1 MSTIPPHK
9 NDTDGLMFV
18 QGSFN
23 VIEDELEPPL
33 TEIES
38 NFSTIEEWLAY
49 TCTHDKPEKPIAKY
63 NFGLFESLDEYV
75 VTLTGINT
83 YEKNNS
89 SRICI
94 EFQPEY
100 TFFRLPK
107 PYYKSLSR
115 EQLLKK
121 LTNDL
126 ENFLR
131 TKYFHLSFFIQASII
146 VLEPTGQILWRK

>member
-1 MSTIPPHK
+1 MSLIPPHK
-9 NDTDGLMFV
+9 NDLNELIFV

-33 TEIES
+33 TDIES
-38 NFSTIEEWLAY
+38 KFSTIEEWLVY
-49 TCTHDKPEKPIAKY
+49 MCTYDKPEKPIGKY
-63 NFGLFESLDEYV
+63 NFGLFESLNEYV
-75 VTLTGINT
+75 VTLTGVNT
-83 YEKNNS
+83 YEENNN

-100 TFFRLPK
+100 TFFRIPTS
-107 PYYKSLSR
+107 YCGSLSR

-126 ENFLR
+126 QNFLM
-131 TKYFHLSFFIQASII
+131 TKYFRFSFFIQANII